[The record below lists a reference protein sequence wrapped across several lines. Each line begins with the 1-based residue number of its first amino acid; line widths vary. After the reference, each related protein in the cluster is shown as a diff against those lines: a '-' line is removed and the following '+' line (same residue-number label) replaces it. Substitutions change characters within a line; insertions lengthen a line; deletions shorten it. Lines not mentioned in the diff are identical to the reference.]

1 MSRVLFELNHRERA
15 TLRAVA
21 DGRVEI
27 TCSSE
32 PDLYV
37 DGLPFCD
44 QATARRLVHGG
55 FVRGAEEG
63 VLGVRVPA
71 VLTADGAAYLTP

>member
-1 MSRVLFELNHRERA
+1 MLVELNNRERA

-21 DGRVEI
+21 EGRVEI

-37 DGLPFCD
+37 DGLPLCD

-55 FVRGAEEG
+55 L
-63 VLGVRVPA
+63 LGPARTDDLGSRVPA
-71 VLTADGAAYLTP
+71 VLTGEGAVRLGT